1 MHALSAIVT
10 IWHRELLRYWRD
22 KTRITS
28 TLAQPLMFLMIFG
41 VGLRRTLAGGS
52 LGVDFV
58 LFMYPGIL
66 AISVMS
72 VAFFSTISTVW
83 DREFGFLKEILVAPI
98 PRTAIALGKAFG
110 AMTVASIQALA
121 LLVLAPVVHLT
132 LDPGIL
138 PSVFLVLLTV
148 AFTIAGLGLLMAS
161 LMKTTESFGL
171 VMQLLVFPM
180 FFLSGAFFPLTAVPR
195 WMSVLAHINPL
206 IYGVDALRQL
216 LLQRQVS
223 ALTMQQLAL
232 YPIAVDVLILFGFS
246 ALMISAAVA
255 AFNRTS

>member
-28 TLAQPLMFLMIFG
+28 TLAQPLMFLTIFG

-132 LDPGIL
+132 LDPTIL

-148 AFTIAGLGLLMAS
+148 AFTIAGLGLLMAVFGNLIGTYAGLAAALAARS
-161 LMKTTESFGL
+161 L
-171 VMQLLVFPM
+171 
-180 FFLSGAFFPLTAVPR
+180 PL
-195 WMSVLAHINPL
+195 
-206 IYGVDALRQL
+206 
-216 LLQRQVS
+216 
-223 ALTMQQLAL
+223 
-232 YPIAVDVLILFGFS
+232 
-246 ALMISAAVA
+246 
-255 AFNRTS
+255 